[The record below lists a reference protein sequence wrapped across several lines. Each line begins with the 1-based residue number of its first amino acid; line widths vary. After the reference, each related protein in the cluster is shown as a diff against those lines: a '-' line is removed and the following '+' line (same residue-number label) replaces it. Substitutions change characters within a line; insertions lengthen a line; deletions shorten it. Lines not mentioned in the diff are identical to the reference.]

1 MQTLHVYLFNITIL
15 YVLRVDNISV
25 SIHPPRVGR
34 DVWPRTV
41 RCPVRCFN
49 PPSPCGE
56 GRPLAG
62 SVAWWENVSIHPPR
76 VGRDLFPYLRKHAGI
91 GFNPPSPCGEG
102 LKINPWTWLA
112 RSFNPPSPCGEGRR
126 EGPCC
131 RRGSGFQS
139 TLPVWGG
146 TPPRARGGTD
156 YPVSIHPP
164 RVGRDGFRKGVDRDG
179 RRVSIHPPR
188 VGRDTSRAGSGCYP
202 RCFNP
207 PSPCGEGRCAQGS
220 YFVRHLGFNPPSP
233 CGEGPDYGTGNTGLP
248 GFNPPSPCGEG
259 QHPVPKRCCRWSFQS
274 TLPVWGGTPV
284 TWC

>member
-1 MQTLHVYLFNITIL
+1 MAPDGSLSREVFQSTLPVWGGTGYMM
-15 YVLRVDNISV
+15 ISMNKTLKV

-34 DVWPRTV
+34 DNYGK
-41 RCPVRCFN
+41 FA
-49 PPSPCGE
+49 S
-56 GRPLAG
+56 LA
-62 SVAWWENVSIHPPR
+62 SSVSIHPPR

-164 RVGRDGFRKGVDRDG
+164 RVGRDRVYRVTKNNTG
-179 RRVSIHPPR
+179 R
-188 VGRDTSRAGSGCYP
+188 
-202 RCFNP
+202 FNP
-207 PSPCGEGRCAQGS
+207 PSPCGEGRVQ
-220 YFVRHLGFNPPSP
+220 
-233 CGEGPDYGTGNTGLP
+233 EG
-248 GFNPPSPCGEG
+248 
-259 QHPVPKRCCRWSFQS
+259 
-274 TLPVWGGTPV
+274 GG
-284 TWC
+284 